1 MESYMSAITI
11 KDLPLDVELDR
22 SAMASIRG
30 GDGAPW
36 VFGAFQPFIEAS
48 SRIPGSVINLFQT
61 NTFYTAD
68 QMTNQFLSIDVKN
81 SAPGSNISVMPTVVG
96 VTQR

>member
-1 MESYMSAITI
+1 MSAITI

-22 SAMASIRG
+22 KAMASIYG

-36 VFGAFQPFIEAS
+36 VFGAFQPFIKAAS
-48 SRIPGSVINLFQT
+48 RMPGSTINLFQT

-68 QMTNQFLSIDVKN
+68 QMTNQFLSINVRN
-81 SAPGSNISVMPTVVG
+81 TAPGANINVTPTVVG
-96 VTQR
+96 ITER